1 MSSNKHVLSTALAAV
16 MALGLTT
23 ANAHA
28 DMDTPKPGKEKCFGV
43 SKAGKNSCANLTGSH
58 ACAGMAEKDN
68 DKAEWTLVAKG
79 ECAKMG
85 GLSKEEAT
93 AALAKKG

>member
-1 MSSNKHVLSTALAAV
+1 MSANKHALSAALATV

-28 DMDTPKPGKEKCFGV
+28 DMDNAKSGKEKCYGV

-68 DKAEWTLVAKG
+68 DPSEWTLVAKG

-85 GLSKEEAT
+85 GMSKEQAS

>member
-1 MSSNKHVLSTALAAV
+1 MSSSKHTLAAALATV
-16 MALGLTT
+16 VALGLTS
-23 ANAHA
+23 AHAHA
-28 DMDTPKPGKEKCFGV
+28 DMDTPKAGKEKCYGV

-58 ACAGMAEKDN
+58 ACAGLADTDN
-68 DKAEWTLVAKG
+68 APTEWTLVPKG

-85 GLSKEEAT
+85 GMSKEQAT